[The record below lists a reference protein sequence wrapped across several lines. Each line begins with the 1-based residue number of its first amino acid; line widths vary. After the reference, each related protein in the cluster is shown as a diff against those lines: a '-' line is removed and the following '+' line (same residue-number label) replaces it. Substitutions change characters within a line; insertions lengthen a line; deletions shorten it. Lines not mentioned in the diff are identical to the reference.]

1 MSHTYT
7 QLLIHIVFA
16 TAERASL
23 ITPEIREQ
31 LYPYIGGTMRDVRAI
46 PMIVNGTANHVHML
60 VSVPASLSVADLV
73 RVVKANSSRWIHERW
88 PERKRFAWQ
97 QGYGAFSVSE
107 STASQVE
114 KYIREQEEHHR
125 EFSFEQEFRVLLRKH
140 NIEVDERYLWV

>member
-1 MSHTYT
+1 
-7 QLLIHIVFA
+7 
-16 TAERASL
+16 
-23 ITPEIREQ
+23 
-31 LYPYIGGTMRDVRAI
+31 
-46 PMIVNGTANHVHML
+46 
-60 VSVPASLSVADLV
+60 V